1 MKLQPLLEV
10 KAGRFNSPMI
20 GQKVKILTKDGGSFG
35 KGNHQGQVGTVTH
48 AERVHTF
55 SQMYPFK
62 IEYRI
67 ELDDG
72 DAVFYRREAVKK
84 VQNVSEA
91 EFYFFIDGD
100 KNGRGPWTVMT
111 SKGDQH
117 DTYETWEEAN
127 EAKNALNKKYSKA

>member
-1 MKLQPLLEV
+1 MKLQSLLEV
-10 KAGRFNSPMI
+10 KSGFFNSPMI
-20 GQKVKILTKDGGSFG
+20 GQKVKILTSDGGSFG
-35 KGNHQGQVGTVTH
+35 KGDHQGKIGTVTH

-55 SQMYPFK
+55 SQMVPFK

-91 EFYFFIDGD
+91 SSLQFF
-100 KNGRGPWTVMT
+100 V
-111 SKGDQH
+111 DQH
-117 DTYETWEEAN
+117 GKVFLVMNSRGDIHDAYDTKEEAQDV
-127 EAKNALNKKYSKA
+127 ADDLNIKYGK